1 MSNNNEIKNV
11 ESIEN
16 TNVEETKV
24 KHKRKTTATKKT
36 TSTKKTTKVTKESK
50 TNTVDLEA
58 ILSVE
63 KVSKKALSF
72 NQNKNVADK
81 LEELAKAKEKKVSE
95 TLNLILESIVDTE
108 AGVCKIAIEEEK
120 QDKVQNTFKVNAKV
134 LEVLKK
140 EASDRNMSLNDYLN
154 KVMEIVLNLK

>member
-1 MSNNNEIKNV
+1 MSNNTEIKNAEGV
-11 ESIEN
+11 EN
-16 TNVEETKV
+16 TKIEETKS
-24 KHKRKTTATKKT
+24 KHPRKKSTTKKNT
-36 TSTKKTTKVTKESK
+36 TTKKTTKATKEVKK
-50 TNTVDLEA
+50 TGIDLDA

-81 LEELAKAKEKKVSE
+81 LEELATAKEKKVSE
-95 TLNLILESIVDTE
+95 TLNLILESIVDLE
-108 AGVCKIAIEEEK
+108 EGICKIDVEEEK
-120 QDKVQNTFKVNAKV
+120 QEKVQNTFKVNAKV

-140 EASDRNMSLNDYLN
+140 EASKRNMSLNDYLN

>member
-1 MSNNNEIKNV
+1 MSNNTEIKNAEGV
-11 ESIEN
+11 EN
-16 TNVEETKV
+16 TKIEETKG
-24 KHKRKTTATKKT
+24 KHPRKKSTTKSTTKKNTTTKKT
-36 TSTKKTTKVTKESK
+36 KEVKK
-50 TNTVDLEA
+50 NGIDLDA

-95 TLNLILESIVDTE
+95 TLNLILESIVDVD
-108 AGVCKIAIEEEK
+108 AGVCKVDIEEEK
-120 QDKVQNTFKVNAKV
+120 QEKVQNTFKVNAKV
-134 LEVLKK
+134 LDVLKI
-140 EASDRNMSLNDYLN
+140 EASKRNMSLNDYLN

>member
-1 MSNNNEIKNV
+1 MSNNTEIKNA
-11 ESIEN
+11 ESVEN
-16 TNVEETKV
+16 TKIEETKP
-24 KHKRKTTATKKT
+24 KHTRKRTTTKKT
-36 TSTKKTTKVTKESK
+36 TTAKKTTKEVKKSGI
-50 TNTVDLEA
+50 DLDA

-95 TLNLILESIVDTE
+95 TLNLILESIVDVD
-108 AGVCKIAIEEEK
+108 AGVCKVDIEEEK
-120 QDKVQNTFKVNAKV
+120 QEKVQNTFKVNAKV
-134 LEVLKK
+134 LEVLKT
-140 EASDRNMSLNDYLN
+140 EASKRKMSLNDYLN

>member
-1 MSNNNEIKNV
+1 MSNNKEINNV

-16 TNVEETKV
+16 TKKEETKV
-24 KHKRKTTATKKT
+24 KHTRKRTTTKKT
-36 TSTKKTTKVTKESK
+36 TTAKKTTVATKEK
-50 TNTVDLEA
+50 AIDLDA

-63 KVSKKALSF
+63 KVNKKALSF

-81 LEELAKAKEKKVSE
+81 LEELATAKEKKVSE
-95 TLNLILESIVDTE
+95 TLNLILESIVDLE
-108 AGVCKIAIEEEK
+108 EGICKIDVEEEK
-120 QDKVQNTFKVNAKV
+120 QEKVQNTFKVNAKV

-140 EASDRNMSLNDYLN
+140 EASKRNMSLNDYLN